1 MYGDTLA
8 LPRVTTATRVGSHL
22 IIASTPQRHRR
33 TVLCS
38 HANACRMCWHWWGRL
53 SCKVHLAQLPVS
65 PVLVLWT
72 TIHTPRMT
80 WFLRRGHR
88 QVVTSGEPSNCHD
101 KRFSFLCRTCA
112 ARASLEFVPRDPP
125 IACLSVRCI
134 TQHFGAECLRARRT
148 QTEVEEEF
156 VICRCACSRS
166 RVNRL
171 CGCLSQRMVQAQHR
185 NRSIGKISER
195 PNQQLRGRM
204 TWLLGPY
211 RYMRCVK

>member
-1 MYGDTLA
+1 M
-8 LPRVTTATRVGSHL
+8 
-22 IIASTPQRHRR
+22 Q
-33 TVLCS
+33 
-38 HANACRMCWHWWGRL
+38 MCWHWCGRL

-125 IACLSVRCI
+125 IACLPVRCI
-134 TQHFGAECLRARRT
+134 TQQFRCKMLARVIRKQRWKKSLSFHVSAAVHVTGAASTGSVAVFHKLLE
-148 QTEVEEEF
+148 
-156 VICRCACSRS
+156 
-166 RVNRL
+166 
-171 CGCLSQRMVQAQHR
+171 H
-185 NRSIGKISER
+185 IG
-195 PNQQLRGRM
+195 GA
-204 TWLLGPY
+204 T
-211 RYMRCVK
+211 CVAG